1 MNDIYLLNDMHVSGI
16 KNIPLLG
23 IRFLPR
29 QIDILKYDALV
40 FTSKNAVYALD
51 SFNPKWKS
59 VPCFVIAQKTANV
72 LEQLGGNVAFIGNS
86 GHGND
91 FASELIPVLK
101 NKRVLYLRAKKVVSN
116 LVSLLKEAHI
126 NVDEAIIYETAC
138 NKIKHLEVPKPGSVI
153 IFSSPSTIEC
163 FFENFSWESSYKA
176 VAIGQ
181 TTAQYLPTYVPYVVS
196 KTTSIE
202 DCIALAKEEAMGLNN
217 GK

>member
-51 SFNPKWKS
+51 SFNLKWKS

-202 DCIALAKEEAMGLNN
+202 DCIALAKEEAMALNN

>member
-202 DCIALAKEEAMGLNN
+202 DCIALAKEEAMALNN

>member
-202 DCIALAKEEAMGLNN
+202 DCIALAKEEAMALNN
-217 GK
+217 AK

>member
-29 QIDILKYDALV
+29 HIDILKYDALV

-202 DCIALAKEEAMGLNN
+202 DCIALAKEEAMALNN